1 MREVLKR
8 RFSRALKE
16 DPDRTGGQWPDLVL
30 IDGGRGQL
38 GVTLEVFEELGIED
52 VAVAA
57 IAKGPDRDAGREK
70 IYRPNHP
77 PKRLPLRDPVLFF
90 VQRLRDEAH
99 RFAISAH
106 RDKRSKSLVRS
117 TLDDIPSIG
126 AKRKKAL
133 LHHFGAAKA
142 VKTFAKEFQ
151 RPTFK
156 AGLLDGE
163 ILDESQVKALADLP
177 PRDVLLATLLNVINL
192 PATML
197 ARVINEPGTS
207 LARVV
212 KARHEGE
219 E

>member
-1 MREVLKR
+1 
-8 RFSRALKE
+8 
-16 DPDRTGGQWPDLVL
+16 
-30 IDGGRGQL
+30 L

-77 PKRLPLRDPVLFF
+77 PKSLPLRDPVLFF

-99 RFAISAH
+99 RFAIGAH

-142 VKTFAKEFQ
+142 VSDAGRVDLEAVEGINKTTANIIYEWFH
-151 RPTFK
+151 P
-156 AGLLDGE
+156 
-163 ILDESQVKALADLP
+163 
-177 PRDVLLATLLNVINL
+177 
-192 PATML
+192 
-197 ARVINEPGTS
+197 
-207 LARVV
+207 
-212 KARHEGE
+212 EG
-219 E
+219 